1 MKICLC
7 VRDELER
14 NGMKW
19 LLSSH
24 HIPYK
29 HLIEATDS
37 QHCYLLLS
45 QHKVDLLIFELDLF
59 SSEELA
65 KLRPLLKQNHTQ
77 TVIHT
82 THKTFDAAHE
92 ALLCKAEALFVKP
105 YDTEAWIKTIRQL
118 VKRFKAPVTINK
130 KTIPQHYSAYDL
142 LFLENLESEHVEVIP
157 RMLAVIELDQNN
169 KMEMNFNHLLSFVK
183 QELSE
188 YQVLVIPVENHLVLF
203 FDETMLIGASNP
215 IITLEQILIRLC
227 YQGKAQGFSI
237 SAGIG
242 QPKKNMKSIKQAY
255 HEAKNSL
262 TRRFYFGG
270 NQVFS
275 PMQPYAHKQI
285 DSFLS
290 PKESKELVEL
300 LESCRHEEI
309 KKWLYDQFTG
319 FPDESGLYPNPETMR
334 IRLTS
339 VLAHIHRFMSKQNIE
354 KTLEHKYQNLFQIIL
369 FGEVLFD
376 ITQQMLSFCYELFDL
391 IQLNQRPVFSLIVN
405 QLQLFIEE
413 NYAKPLTLSDAAK
426 HVNRNS
432 YYISHLFKQETG
444 LSFIEYLQKK
454 RIEEA
459 KKLLEAS
466 DLNLSD
472 ISVQVGFSDANY
484 FSRVFKKVTGDS
496 PRAWVAKR
504 NEDM

>member
-7 VRDELER
+7 VKDELER

-37 QHCYLLLS
+37 QHCFILLS

-65 KLRPLLKQNHTQ
+65 KLRPLLIQNHTQ

-82 THKTFDAAHE
+82 IHKTFDAAHE
-92 ALLCKAEALFVKP
+92 SLLCKAEALFVKP
-105 YDTEAWIKTIRQL
+105 YDTQTWIKTIRQM
-118 VKRFKAPVTINK
+118 VKNFTASGAINNS
-130 KTIPQHYSAYDL
+130 TIPQHYLAYDL
-142 LFLENLESEHVEVIP
+142 LFLENPDNEHVEDIP
-157 RMLAVIELDQNN
+157 RLLAVIELDQNN
-169 KMEMNFNHLLSFVK
+169 EIEMSINHLLSFVK

-203 FDETMLIGASNP
+203 FNETMLIGTSNP

-227 YQGKAQGFSI
+227 YQAKEHDFSI

-242 QPKKNMKSIKQAY
+242 NPKKNTLRIKQAY
-255 HEAKNSL
+255 HDAKNSL
-262 TRRFYFGG
+262 NRRFYFGG

-275 PMQPYAHKQI
+275 PMQPYAHIQI

-290 PKESKELVEL
+290 PKDSKKLVEV
-300 LESCRHEEI
+300 LEGCNHEEI

-339 VLAHIHRFMSKQNIE
+339 VLAHIHRFMSKQNIV
-354 KTLEHKYQNLFQIIL
+354 KTLEHNYQNLFKIIL
-369 FGEVLFD
+369 FGEVLFE
-376 ITQQMLSFCYELFDL
+376 ITQKMLNFCYELFNI
-391 IQLNQRPVFSLIVN
+391 IQREQRPVYSLIVN

-444 LSFIEYLQKK
+444 ISFIEYLQKK
-454 RIEEA
+454 RIQVA
-459 KKLLEAS
+459 KRLLANS

-472 ISVQVGFSDANY
+472 ISVKVGFSDANY

-496 PRAWVAKR
+496 PRAWIAKR
-504 NEDM
+504 NE

>member
-7 VRDELER
+7 IRDELER

-19 LLSSH
+19 LLSSN

-37 QHCYLLLS
+37 QPCLTLLS

-65 KLRPLLKQNHTQ
+65 NLRPLLKQNHTQ
-77 TVIHT
+77 TVVHT
-82 THKTFDAAHE
+82 IHKTFDAAY
-92 ALLCKAEALFVKP
+92 ASLLCKAEALFVKP
-105 YDTEAWIKTIRQL
+105 YDTQTWIKTIRQMI
-118 VKRFKAPVTINK
+118 KNFKAPSAINK
-130 KTIPQHYSAYDL
+130 NIIPQHYLAYDL
-142 LFLENLESEHVEVIP
+142 LFLENLEIEHEEEIP
-157 RMLAVIELDQNN
+157 RLLAVIELDQNN
-169 KMEMNFNHLLSFVK
+169 EIKMSFTHLLSFVK

-188 YQVLVIPVENHLVLF
+188 YQVLIIPVENHLVLF
-203 FDETMLIGASNP
+203 FDETMLTGASNP

-227 YQGKAQGFSI
+227 YQGKEQGFSI
-237 SAGIG
+237 SGGIG

-255 HEAKNSL
+255 HEAKSSL

-290 PKESKELVEL
+290 PKESKKLVEV
-300 LESCRHEEI
+300 LESYNHEEI
-309 KKWLYDQFTG
+309 KKWLYKQFTG

-354 KTLEHKYQNLFQIIL
+354 NTLEHKYQDLFQIIL

-376 ITQQMLSFCYELFDL
+376 ITQKMLTFCYELFDL
-391 IQLNQRPVFSLIVN
+391 IHLKQPPVHSLIVN
-405 QLQLFIEE
+405 QLQVFIKK
-413 NYAKPLTLSDAAK
+413 NYAKSLTLSDAAK

-444 LSFIEYLQKK
+444 MSFIEYLQKK

-466 DLNLSD
+466 NLNLSD
-472 ISVQVGFSDANY
+472 ISVKVGFSDANY
-484 FSRVFKKVTGDS
+484 FSRVFKKITGDS
-496 PRAWVAKR
+496 PRSWMAKR
-504 NEDM
+504 ND

>member
-7 VRDELER
+7 VKDELER

-29 HLIEATDS
+29 HLIEAADS
-37 QHCYLLLS
+37 DHCFSLLS
-45 QHKVDLLIFELDLF
+45 KHKVDLLIFELDLF

-65 KLRPLLKQNHTQ
+65 KLRLLLKQNHTQ

-82 THKTFDAAHE
+82 VHKTFDAANE

-105 YDTEAWIKTIRQL
+105 YDTEAWVKTIRQV
-118 VKRFKAPVTINK
+118 VKNFKNPTVSIHK
-130 KTIPQHYSAYDL
+130 SIPKHYIAYDL
-142 LFLENLESEHVEVIP
+142 LFLENPESNQTINIP
-157 RMLAVIELDQNN
+157 RLIAVIELDQNY
-169 KMEMNFNHLLSFVK
+169 KSEISFNDFLHFVK

-188 YQVLVIPVENHLVLF
+188 YQLLVIPVENHLVLF
-203 FDETMLIGASNP
+203 FDETILAGTSTP

-227 YQGKAQGFSI
+227 FQAKEQGFSF

-242 QPKKNMKSIKQAY
+242 QSSQTKSIKHTY
-255 HEAKNSL
+255 HETKNSL

-275 PMQPYAHKQI
+275 PIQAYVNKQI
-285 DSFLS
+285 ESFLS
-290 PKESKELVEL
+290 PEESKELVKVL
-300 LESCRHEEI
+300 DSCNHEEI
-309 KKWLYDQFTG
+309 KTWLYDQFTG
-319 FPDESGLYPNPETMR
+319 FPDDSGLYPNPETMR

-339 VLAHIHRFMSKQNIE
+339 VLAHIHRYLLKQDVE
-354 KTLEHKYQNLFQIIL
+354 HTLEYEYQDLFQQIL

-376 ITQQMLSFCYELFDL
+376 IIQQMLSFCYELFD
-391 IQLNQRPVFSLIVN
+391 IIKLNQRPTYSLIVN
-405 QLQLFIEE
+405 QLQLYIEE
-413 NYAKPLTLSDAAK
+413 NYTKSITLSDAAK

-432 YYISHLFKQETG
+432 YYVSHLFKQETG
-444 LSFIEYLQKK
+444 ISFIESLQKK

-459 KKLLEAS
+459 KKLLEDS
-466 DLNLSD
+466 DLSLST
-472 ISVQVGFSDANY
+472 ISVRVGFSDANY
-484 FSRVFKKVTGDS
+484 FSRVFKKITGDS
-496 PRAWVAKR
+496 PRSWVNKR
-504 NEDM
+504 NEDK